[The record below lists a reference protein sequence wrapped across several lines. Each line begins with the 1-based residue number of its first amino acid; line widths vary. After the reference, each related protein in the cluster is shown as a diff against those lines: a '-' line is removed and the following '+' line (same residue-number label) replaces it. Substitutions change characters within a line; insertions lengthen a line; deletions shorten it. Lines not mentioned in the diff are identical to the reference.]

1 MAKFIIPV
9 EDLPPPDINGNHV
22 FRFRILSEDRNRQSQ
37 YSTLY
42 TIESTGQIFPLESP
56 YEITSSGSVIGVYWE
71 TPSYFNVGASAV
83 GASVLHNHESEWKTH
98 PMDVFVSWDSG
109 EYEYYGRTIDS
120 DINIIKRSGASTLK
134 IMVQMA
140 NHPPTFSYKFKI
152 FETGNVAL

>member
-98 PMDVFVSWDSG
+98 PMDVF
-109 EYEYYGRTIDS
+109 
-120 DINIIKRSGASTLK
+120 
-134 IMVQMA
+134 
-140 NHPPTFSYKFKI
+140 
-152 FETGNVAL
+152 